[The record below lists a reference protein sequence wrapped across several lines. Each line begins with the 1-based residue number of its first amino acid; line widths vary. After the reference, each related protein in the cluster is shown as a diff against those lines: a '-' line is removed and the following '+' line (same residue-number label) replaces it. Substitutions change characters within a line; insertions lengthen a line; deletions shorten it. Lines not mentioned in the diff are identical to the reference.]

1 MKVDHDSNPLSL
13 HPSSC
18 LYVLRQ
24 CDYSYWYKVNIKD
37 RITSEMQVHIVA
49 LVIFQWQNYTY
60 SDLHRWINEI
70 KKVDKCRKHADFTI
84 FTDLSTYCVPTQEK

>member
-13 HPSSC
+13 HPSC

-37 RITSEMQVHIVA
+37 RITSDVQVLLHS
-49 LVIFQWQNYTY
+49 LFFQWQNYTY
-60 SDLHRWINEI
+60 SKLYRWTNEI
-70 KKVDKCRKHADFTI
+70 KKVDKYRKHADFTI